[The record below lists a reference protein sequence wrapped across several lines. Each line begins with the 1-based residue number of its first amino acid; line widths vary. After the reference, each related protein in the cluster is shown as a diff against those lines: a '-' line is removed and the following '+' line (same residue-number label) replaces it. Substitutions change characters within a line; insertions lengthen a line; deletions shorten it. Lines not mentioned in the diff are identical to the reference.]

1 LTNKNISKNRMSE
14 EYSYSGRRSSR
25 NSSKPYIPINYS
37 EEKPQEEDIFIEKKK
52 PIMKEQ
58 SSKPIN
64 SFLKTSPPP
73 PKSKSKS
80 IKTIEAAKNIQQ
92 KLELFKLEYKKEKEK
107 LSTQFQAKLYF
118 FEKNLILKK
127 FQENQMT
134 IHDLPSIESQ
144 FFEEREIALEIVK
157 LDGMFL
163 KNFLGEFKNDKTIA
177 MESIKQNGF
186 SIEFINHDLLIHN
199 PMIFIEAYK
208 TSPDIKERNFILPYS
223 VLHQIALNIQFRGLD
238 YFGLI
243 VEIFQIGVD
252 VEKNAD
258 AHYQLGL
265 VYLEGSKKDFQKA
278 KVLLEQAIKLK
289 HPEALKKLKMLN
301 AILNSF
307 NSEEISNLERR
318 TNINEYNII
327 SKIGKGAQGTVYK
340 VKRKKDDAIFAM
352 KSMELD
358 LDDLNI
364 SIKEV
369 IMMTKVK
376 HPRVCEI
383 VDFFAEVNEESESFM
398 FHIIMPV
405 YKNDLF
411 HYLHNNVTSINESVI
426 IDFIKEITEAIHHL
440 HSNGII
446 HRDLKPENI
455 FISQENTTVIG
466 DFGLSCQSSMK
477 TLRKTKVGTLSKF

>member
-1 LTNKNISKNRMSE
+1 MSE
-14 EYSYSGRRSSR
+14 EYGYSGKRSSR
-25 NSSKPYIPINYS
+25 SSTSYKPSPIPTSIEPNSFDLFQETETENSNLPSVKSSASKP
-37 EEKPQEEDIFIEKKK
+37 K
-52 PIMKEQ
+52 
-58 SSKPIN
+58 SSMN
-64 SFLKTSPPP
+64 SFLKTSFEKEK
-73 PKSKSKS
+73 PKKF
-80 IKTIEAAKNIQQ
+80 KTIEAAKQIQQ
-92 KLELFKLEYKKEKEK
+92 KLEIIKLEYKKEKEK
-107 LSTQFQAKLYF
+107 LSTEFQTKKNF
-118 FEKNLILKK
+118 FEKKLILKK
-127 FQENQMT
+127 FQENKMA
-134 IHDLPSIESQ
+134 ILDLPSIQSQ
-144 FFEEREIALEIVK
+144 FYLEREIALEIVK
-157 LDGMFL
+157 IDGMFL
-163 KNFLGEFKNDKTIA
+163 GNFSDEFKKDKTIA

-186 SIEFINHDLLIHN
+186 SLEFINQDLLVHN

-208 TSPDIKERNFILPYS
+208 TSPDIKEKNFILPYS

-243 VEIFQIGVD
+243 VEIFQIGA
-252 VEKNAD
+252 EIERNAD

-265 VYLEGSKKDFQKA
+265 IYFEGSEKDFQKA
-278 KVLLEQAIKLK
+278 KILFEQAIKLK
-289 HPEALKKLKMLN
+289 HPEALNKLKMLN
-301 AILNSF
+301 TILNSF

-358 LDDLNI
+358 LDDLNS

-383 VDFFAEVNEESESFM
+383 IDFFAEVNDESESFM

-411 HYLHNNVTSINESVI
+411 HYLHKNVDSVNESVI

-446 HRDLKPENI
+446 HRDIKPENV
-455 FISQENTTVIG
+455 FISQNNSTVVG

-477 TLRKTKVGTLSKF
+477 TLRKTKVGTLSKL